1 MPNAAAASFAPAP
14 ESGTQR
20 RAHALWARYLV
31 AGVGAVVLN
40 LLIGPAGPLPVGVPD
55 IVLYGLV
62 SLSAV
67 AAILAGLR
75 LYRPAD
81 AIAWRLLAAGLLA
94 YLVADVVGDILENGG
109 DPQRYASLVDT
120 VYLVRYPLLVAGL
133 LLMVRRRAAGR
144 QQIGLIDTL
153 IVATSMAVVYWVFLI
168 GPAIGNQQLSLA
180 ERLTWV
186 AYPSVDMLLLAVGIR
201 LLVGTGA
208 RKPAFYLLVVALAAA
223 LVSDTVCCLLR
234 VLHGG
239 QPAAESIEHLLS
251 VGWLSSYLLIGAAA
265 LHPSMRSLTE
275 PSEPGRLTVRARKRR
290 LVVLASLS
298 LVAPG
303 VLAMQDLRGAAV
315 DVLAIAIAWVVL
327 FTLLVVRMA
336 GLLQELDADDAT
348 LRAQRAE
355 LEAANGNLERVQ
367 ADRRKLL
374 DRTMRSA
381 EEERT
386 RMAAELHDGPIQRLT
401 ALGYGLDEA
410 RIAVEFGDVRHG
422 LDMLSGAHQV
432 LSSEIDELRRL
443 MTALRPPVLDA
454 RGLVLALRDL
464 LDSFQRHTGIATD
477 LMGASEVRLDPD
489 VETVLYRVVQEALTN
504 VAKHAGASRV
514 IVYLRVDEGQV
525 ETRISDDGIGF
536 DAATTGELTSRGHYG
551 LAGMRERVEMAGGSY
566 RLISAPG
573 YGTVV
578 LARVPSQRVPA

>member
-1 MPNAAAASFAPAP
+1 MPNAAAAGFAPAP
-14 ESGTQR
+14 ESETR
-20 RAHALWARYLV
+20 RVHSLWAPYLV
-31 AGVGAVVLN
+31 AGAGAVLLN
-40 LLIGPAGPLPVGVPD
+40 LLIGQAGPLPVGLPD

-67 AAILAGLR
+67 AAVVVGLR
-75 LYRPAD
+75 LYRPAEST
-81 AIAWRLLAAGLLA
+81 AWRLLAAGLAA
-94 YLVADVVGDILENGG
+94 YFAADVVSSALRAAGAA
-109 DPQRYASLVDT
+109 QRYAGMTDA
-120 VYLVRYPLLVAGL
+120 VYLIRYPLLVAGL

-144 QQIGLIDTL
+144 QPIGLVDTA
-153 IVATSMAVVYWVFLI
+153 IVATTMAVVYWVFLI
-168 GPAIGNQQLSLA
+168 GPAIGSQHLSLA

-186 AYPSVDMLLLAVGIR
+186 AYPSVDMLLLAIGLR
-201 LLVGTGA
+201 LLVGPGT
-208 RKPAFYLLVVALAAA
+208 RKPAFYLLVAALVAA
-223 LVSDTVCCLLR
+223 LVSDTICFLLR
-234 VLHGG
+234 VLNDGQ
-239 QPAAESIEHLLS
+239 QPAAGVEHLLG
-251 VGWLSSYLLIGAAA
+251 VGWLASYLLIGAAA
-265 LHPSMRSLTE
+265 LHPSMRSVTE
-275 PSEPGRLTVRARKRR
+275 PAEPGRLTVRARKRR

-303 VLAMQDLRGAAV
+303 VLALQDLRGASV
-315 DVLAIAIAWVVL
+315 DVLAIAVAWLVL
-327 FTLLVVRMA
+327 FSLLVVRMA
-336 GLLQELDADDAT
+336 GLLRELDADDAT

-355 LEAANGNLERVQ
+355 LEAANANLERVQ

-374 DRTMRSA
+374 DRTMRGA

-410 RIAVEFGDVRHG
+410 RIAVEFGDTRHG
-422 LDMLSGAHQV
+422 LDLLSGAHQV

-443 MTALRPPVLDA
+443 MTRLRPPVLDA

-477 LMGASEVRLDPD
+477 LMGASEVKLDPD

-514 IVYLRVDEGQV
+514 IVYLRVDDGQV
-525 ETRISDDGIGF
+525 ETRVSDDGIGF

-566 RLISAPG
+566 RLISARG

>member
-1 MPNAAAASFAPAP
+1 MPNAAAAGFAPAP
-14 ESGTQR
+14 ETEAR
-20 RAHALWARYLV
+20 WAPTVWALYLA
-31 AGVGAVVLN
+31 AGAGAVLLN
-40 LLIGPAGPLPVGVPD
+40 LLIGPYGPLQVGLPDLVP
-55 IVLYGLV
+55 YGLV

-67 AAILAGLR
+67 AAVLAGLR
-75 LYRPAD
+75 LYRPAG
-81 AIAWRLLAAGLLA
+81 ATAWRLLAGGLVA
-94 YLVADVVGDILENGG
+94 YLAADVVSEVLR
-109 DPQRYASLVDT
+109 QDT
-120 VYLVRYPLLVAGL
+120 AGRGVSWMFDAVYLLRYPLLVAGL
-133 LLMVRRRAAGR
+133 LLMVRSRTAGR
-144 QQIGLIDTL
+144 HAIGLVDTA

-168 GPAIGNQQLSLA
+168 GPAIGNQDLSLA

-186 AYPSVDMLLLAVGIR
+186 AYPCVDMLLLAIGLR
-201 LLVGTGA
+201 LLVGPGA
-208 RKPAFYLLVVALAAA
+208 RRPSFYLLAGALAAA
-223 LVSDTVCCLLR
+223 LVSDTICVLMR
-234 VLHGG
+234 VLHDGAPLTEG
-239 QPAAESIEHLLS
+239 VEQLLT

-265 LHPSMRSLTE
+265 LHPTMREVTE
-275 PSEPGRLTVRARKRR
+275 RARPGRLTVRTRKRR
-290 LVVLASLS
+290 LVALASLA

-303 VLAMQDLRGAAV
+303 VLALQDLRGAAV
-315 DVLAIAIAWVVL
+315 DVLAIAVAWGVL
-327 FTLLVVRMA
+327 FSLLVVRMA
-336 GLLQELDADDAT
+336 GLLGELDADDAT

-355 LEAANGNLERVQ
+355 LEGANANLERVQ

-410 RIAVEFGDVRHG
+410 RIAVEFGDARHG
-422 LDMLSGAHQV
+422 LDILSGAHQV

-443 MTALRPPVLDA
+443 MTRLRPPVLDA

-525 ETRISDDGIGF
+525 ETRVSDDGIGF

>member
-1 MPNAAAASFAPAP
+1 MPNAAAAGFAPAP
-14 ESGTQR
+14 ETEAR
-20 RAHALWARYLV
+20 RAPTVWALYLA
-31 AGVGAVVLN
+31 AGAGAVLLN
-40 LLIGPAGPLPVGVPD
+40 LLLGPYGPLQVGLPD
-55 IVLYGLV
+55 VVLYGLI

-67 AAILAGLR
+67 AAVLGGLR
-75 LYRPAD
+75 LYRPAG
-81 AIAWRLLAAGLLA
+81 ATAWRLLAGGLVA
-94 YLVADVVGDILENGG
+94 YLAADVVSEVLRE
-109 DPQRYASLVDT
+109 DT
-120 VYLVRYPLLVAGL
+120 AGRGVSWMFDAVYLLRYPLLVAGL
-133 LLMVRRRAAGR
+133 LLMVRSRTAGR
-144 QQIGLIDTL
+144 HAIGLVDTA

-168 GPAIGNQQLSLA
+168 GPAIGNQDLSLA

-186 AYPSVDMLLLAVGIR
+186 AYPCVDMLLLAIGLR
-201 LLVGTGA
+201 LLVGPGA
-208 RKPAFYLLVVALAAA
+208 RRPSFYLLAGALAAA
-223 LVSDTVCCLLR
+223 LVSDTICVLMR
-234 VLHGG
+234 VLRDGAPLTEG
-239 QPAAESIEHLLS
+239 VEQLLT

-265 LHPSMRSLTE
+265 LHPSMRSVTE
-275 PSEPGRLTVRARKRR
+275 RAEPELLTVGARRRR

-303 VLAMQDLRGAAV
+303 VLALQDLRGAAV

-336 GLLQELDADDAT
+336 GLLGELDTDDAT

-355 LEAANGNLERVQ
+355 LEAANANLERVQ

-422 LDMLSGAHQV
+422 LDILSGTHQV

-443 MTALRPPVLDA
+443 MTRLRPPVLDA

-477 LMGASEVRLDPD
+477 LMGASEVRLNPD

-525 ETRISDDGIGF
+525 ETRVSDDGVGF
-536 DAATTGELTSRGHYG
+536 DTATSGELTSRGHYG

-578 LARVPSQRVPA
+578 LARVPSERVPA

>member
-1 MPNAAAASFAPAP
+1 MPNAAAAGYAPAP
-14 ESGTQR
+14 ESGTG

-31 AGVGAVVLN
+31 VGAAAVLLN
-40 LLIGPAGPLPVGVPD
+40 LLLGPAGPLSVGLPD
-55 IVLYGLV
+55 IVLYTLV
-62 SLSAV
+62 GLSAV
-67 AAILAGLR
+67 AAVLAGLR
-75 LYRPAD
+75 LYRPGGAL
-81 AIAWRLLAAGLLA
+81 AWRLLAAGLLA
-94 YLVADVVGDILENGG
+94 YFAADLVGDVLREGAG
-109 DPQRYASLVDT
+109 AQRSGSLVDAI
-120 VYLVRYPLLVAGL
+120 YLVRYPLLIAGL

-144 QQIGLIDTL
+144 QPIGLIDTA

-168 GPAIGNQQLSLA
+168 GPAIDNQHLSLA

-186 AYPSVDMLLLAVGIR
+186 AYPSVDMLLLAIGVC
-201 LLVGTGA
+201 LLAGPGA
-208 RKPAFYLLVVALAAA
+208 RQPALYLLAGALAAA

-239 QPAAESIEHLLS
+239 QPPAASIEQLLS

-265 LHPSMRSLTE
+265 LHPSMRSVTEPTE
-275 PSEPGRLTVRARKRR
+275 PSRLSVGARKRR
-290 LVVLASLS
+290 LLVLASLS

-303 VLAMQDLRGAAV
+303 VLAMQDLRGASV
-315 DVLAIAIAWVVL
+315 DVLTIAIAWLVL
-327 FTLLVVRMA
+327 FALLVVRMA
-336 GLLQELDADDAT
+336 GLLSELGADDAT

-355 LEAANGNLERVQ
+355 LEAANANLERVQ

-410 RIAVEFGDVRHG
+410 RIAVELGDIRHG

-443 MTALRPPVLDA
+443 MTQLRPPVLDA

-504 VAKHAGASRV
+504 VVKHAAASRV
-514 IVYLRVDEGQV
+514 IVYLRVDDGQV
-525 ETRISDDGIGF
+525 ETRVSDDGIGF